1 MRAHLFVLGNALV
14 LAGCAIPYALVSH
27 VHPHLS
33 GAPGV
38 GSLAAAEQA
47 MTKAMHEQHSKALVA
62 LADCLTA
69 LQAASR
75 ELDRNPTNATLFAIT
90 TLGSRAFS
98 RSFMTRD
105 LIHGAR
111 R

>member
-1 MRAHLFVLGNALV
+1 MRAHLCALGSALI
-14 LAGCAIPYALVSH
+14 LAGCASPYVQVSH
-27 VHPHLS
+27 VQPHLT

-47 MTKAMHEQHSKALVA
+47 MRKAMQERHSKALVA

-69 LQAASR
+69 LQTASR
-75 ELDRNPTNATLFAIT
+75 ELERAQETRSLFAIT

-98 RSFMTRD
+98 RSFMKQN